1 MAKTIIPLNDRE
13 IKASK
18 PKDKDYKLFDGGGL
32 FLLVTKS
39 GSKLWRL
46 KYRTPKINKE
56 KTLSFG
62 KYPHISLVQAR
73 ELREKNKKLLA
84 IGIDPM
90 EKKKDEDLE
99 EQQEEHLEK
108 SQIHLVFYE
117 WVKTLENAEGTIKRK
132 ISLFEK
138 DLFPYLGTTKNKD
151 GVIASSKKMR
161 DITHPEILKA
171 INEKKKTANE
181 MARRLLSDCKT
192 LWNYAIAYGYTD
204 RNIIDIIPKNEK
216 PKKNIKHYPKITD
229 EKILG
234 ALLNDI
240 ENYKGHPIVKSAL
253 MLAPLVMLRAENLT
267 KLKWEYVDLK
277 KKLITIPRSLMK
289 VKDPNLLDFKL
300 PLTDKGIKILNEVK
314 QFTGWGEWVF
324 CAVRINRNP
333 LDPAVI
339 NKAIRETLRYNDEE
353 KGTKQTIHSFRGTF
367 RSLTDTHQK
376 EHNADFIV
384 RERVLDH
391 HENNQ
396 VVRAYTHK
404 ADYTEQMR
412 ELLEWWEQF
421 LDGVKNG

>member
-1 MAKTIIPLNDRE
+1 MARQTKPLTDKE

-18 PKDKDYKLFDGGGL
+18 QLDKDYKIFDGGGL
-32 FLLVTKS
+32 FLLIKKN

-46 KYRTPKINKE
+46 KYRTPKTHKE
-56 KTLSFG
+56 KLLAIG
-62 KYPHISLVQAR
+62 KYPHTTLLKAR
-73 ELREKNKKLLA
+73 EIREENKTLIA
-84 IGIDPM
+84 NGIDPM
-90 EKKKDEDLE
+90 EKKKEEDLE
-99 EQQEEHLEK
+99 IQQETKEEQ

-117 WVKTLENAEGTIKRK
+117 WVKTLDNAEGTVKRK

-138 DLFPYLGTTKNKD
+138 DLFPYLRTKKNKD
-151 GVIASSKKMR
+151 GDITSSKRMR
-161 DITHPEILKA
+161 DITHTEILKA

-192 LWNYAIAYGYTD
+192 LWNYAIAYGYAD
-204 RNIIDIIPKNEK
+204 RNIIDIIPRNEK
-216 PKKNIKHYPKITD
+216 PKKKTKHYPKITD

-234 ALLNDI
+234 HLLRDI

-253 MLAPLVMLRAENLT
+253 MLAPLVMLRADNLT

-289 VKDPNLLDFKL
+289 VKDPNLADFKL
-300 PLTDKGIKILNEVK
+300 PLTDRGVKILDEVK
-314 QFTGWGEWVF
+314 QFTGRGEWVF
-324 CAVRINRNP
+324 CAVRINTKP

-339 NKAIRETLRYNDEE
+339 NKAIRETLGYNNEE
-353 KGTKQTIHSFRGTF
+353 RGTKQTIHSFRGTF
-367 RSLTDTHQK
+367 GSLTDTHKK
-376 EHNADFIV
+376 EHNADFTV
-384 RERVLDH
+384 RESVLDH

-412 ELLEWWEQF
+412 ELLEWWESF
-421 LDGVKNG
+421 LERVKNG